1 LLTPAEQT
9 ATRQSAEERYL
20 AYLFLVNSGAQHDL
34 LRKELQNDFTKGS
47 DKYPENCPQALLFL
61 DRYSK
66 SSPADG
72 GSHGTAFAQK
82 GGKPKKGGDKSL
94 SDKPAK
100 DKKDFDKEYFKD
112 KPCFKCGK
120 KGHPQSHCTAKDDD
134 DELSIS
140 SKSSK
145 GSSKS
150 GSGKPK
156 LKDFES
162 QFKSLKNL
170 SLN

>member
-1 LLTPAEQT
+1 V
-9 ATRQSAEERYL
+9 
-20 AYLFLVNSGAQHDL
+20 YLFLVNSGAQLDL

-72 GSHGTAFAQK
+72 SSQGTEFAQK
-82 GGKPKKGGDKSL
+82 GGKPKKGGDKS
-94 SDKPAK
+94 SSEKATK
-100 DKKDFDKEYFKD
+100 GKKDFEKEFFKD

-120 KGHPQSHCTAKDDD
+120 KGHPQSHCPTKDYDYD
-134 DELSIS
+134 LSIS

-156 LKDFES
+156 LKEFES
-162 QFKSLKNL
+162 QF
-170 SLN
+170 